1 MITQVDRN
9 APPPVPPIVVSLT
22 TYLLMSKL
30 NIYKHC

>member
-22 TYLLMSKL
+22 TYLFMSILK
-30 NIYKHC
+30 YKHC